1 MTTSIYVGNLDPS
14 TTSDEIRALFAEF
27 GEVESVDLLTDRQT
41 GQPRGFGF
49 VKMADS
55 GARAAIAALN
65 ARSVGGRNLKISE
78 ARPKH
83 IGGASRARGGAF
95 GSGGG
100 RGPRHF

>member
-14 TTSDEIRALFAEF
+14 TTSEEIRALFAEF

-55 GARAAIAALN
+55 GAEAAIAALN
-65 ARSVGGRNLKISE
+65 AKSVGGRTLKISE
-78 ARPKH
+78 ARPQH
-83 IGGASRARGGAF
+83 IGGASRPRGGAF
-95 GSGGG
+95 GNGGG
-100 RGPRHF
+100 RGRRRF